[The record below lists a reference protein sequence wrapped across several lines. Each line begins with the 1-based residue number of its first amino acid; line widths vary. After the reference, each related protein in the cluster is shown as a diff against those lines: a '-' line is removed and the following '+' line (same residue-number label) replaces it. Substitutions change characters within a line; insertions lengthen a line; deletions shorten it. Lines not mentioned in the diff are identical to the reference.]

1 MWVAGLLWS
10 LGRPSLQ
17 NSVAG
22 SRPHGRKGAQPLSA
36 VAGGTLASGTLL
48 GGQRQTL
55 KTERHEYSLA
65 GRSPHEDPQVLP
77 TG

>member
-36 VAGGTLASGTLL
+36 VAGVAL
-48 GGQRQTL
+48 
-55 KTERHEYSLA
+55 SL
-65 GRSPHEDPQVLP
+65 EDSVKP
-77 TG
+77 